1 MQPYRVAIIG
11 TGAIADNHV
20 QALRAAGDR
29 AQLVAGVDVDETR
42 LKAFCAQQAI
52 PSAYTDAA
60 AMLAEARPDLVHIAT
75 PPATHAPLAIQC
87 LEAGAWVH
95 CEKPLCGSLAEFDQ
109 LSAAEQRTGRYV
121 STVFQWRF
129 GSAGK
134 HLKRLI
140 ESGELGR
147 PLVGV
152 CQTLWYRPP
161 AYYAV
166 PWRGKW
172 QTEVGGVSTGHGIH
186 LMDLF
191 LWLMGGDW
199 QTVHAMAAIFD
210 RDIEV
215 ENVSMALVRFAGGAM
230 GSITNSVVSPR
241 QESYLRLDFQRATA
255 SVTALYSYQNAD
267 WRFSIPEDAPDD
279 RLLARWG
286 ELKQDIAGSHAAQV
300 ADLLDSMDAGAR
312 PLVSGPEAR
321 RILEFLASLYKSA
334 FTHQE
339 VARGSITPDD
349 PFYQSMNGGMKLA
362 EGK

>member
-1 MQPYRVAIIG
+1 MKPYRVAIIG
-11 TGAIADNHV
+11 TGAIAEDHIK
-20 QALRAAGDR
+20 ALRAAGER
-29 AQLVAGVDVDETR
+29 VELVAAVDLDETR
-42 LKAFCAQQAI
+42 LKPFCARNAI
-52 PSAYTDAA
+52 PNAYTDAA
-60 AMLAEARPDLVHIAT
+60 TLLAEARPDLVQIAT
-75 PPATHAPLAIQC
+75 PPASHAPLAIQC
-87 LEAGAWVH
+87 LEAGAWVY
-95 CEKPLCGSLAEFDQ
+95 CEKPLCKSLAEFDQ

-147 PLVGV
+147 PRVGV

-172 QTEVGGVSTGHGIH
+172 ETEVGGVSTGHGIH

-199 QTVHAMAAIFD
+199 QTVHAMAAIYD

-215 ENVSMALVRFAGGAM
+215 ETASMALVRFAGGAM

-255 SVTALYSYQNAD
+255 SVTALYRYQNAD
-267 WRFSIPEDAPDD
+267 WRFSIPEDAPDE
-279 RLLARWG
+279 LTRWG
-286 ELKQDIAGSHAAQV
+286 ELKEDVPSSHAAQL
-300 ADLLDSMDAGAR
+300 ADLLDSMDANQR

-334 FTHQE
+334 FTHQD

-349 PFYQSMNGGMKLA
+349 PFYHSMNGGMKLPEA
-362 EGK
+362 L